1 MSSAIRPGLPLASAE
16 IVASLA
22 QHRVLSTPQLAAIH
36 LPGRSER
43 RVRAVLRPIA
53 AAGLASFV
61 AQAGA
66 AGMPRRLWFATE
78 HGAAVALGAG
88 LLEKMP
94 RLLDAGSATGPL
106 QAHTLA
112 VNDAGIAFLGAA
124 RERGEEFGPLGWHH
138 EVAHRL
144 GTGRRAPMLIADA
157 LLTYLRLTGSGMVL
171 EQRFLELDRAT
182 LTVDRLAAELGRYAD
197 LYEARGKDGEQLWRG
212 RYPFFPPVICVLAG
226 AGREAL
232 RRRRDTAVALLRR
245 TSAVLRSPAISIRF
259 CLAEDLSARGPFAP
273 IFTDVRDP
281 QAPVSWLVDE
291 GEEH

>member
-1 MSSAIRPGLPLASAE
+1 VVGRPPRTSLPLASAE
-16 IVASLA
+16 ILASLA

-43 RVRAVLRPIA
+43 RARAVMGSIA
-53 AAGLASFV
+53 TAGLASFV

-66 AGMPRRLWFATE
+66 GMPRRLWFATE
-78 HGAAVALGAG
+78 RGAAAALHAG

-94 RLLDAGSATGPL
+94 RLLDAGSAAGPL

-112 VNDAGIAFLGAA
+112 VNDVGIAFLAAA
-124 RERGEEFGPLGWHH
+124 RERSDEFGPLGWRH
-138 EVAHRL
+138 EVAHRI
-144 GTGRRAPMLIADA
+144 GPGRRAPMLIADA

-171 EQRFLELDRAT
+171 EQRFCELDRAT
-182 LTVDRLAAELGRYAD
+182 LTVDRLAAELARYAD
-197 LYEARGKDGEQLWRG
+197 LYEASGKDGEPLWRG

-245 TSAVLRSPAISIRF
+245 TSTVLGLPPLSIRF
-259 CLAEDLSARGPFAP
+259 CLAEDLCAQGPFAP
-273 IFTDVRDP
+273 IFTDVREP
-281 QAPVSWLVDE
+281 EKPVSWLVGGG
-291 GEEH
+291 GES